1 MGSNLLIHQYMK
13 YGISAHRLAP
23 KASTIL
29 LLIMYVRGFNTVG
42 ICHAFLM
49 YQYMKSCKLAS
60 GMSY

>member
-29 LLIMYVRGFNTVG
+29 LL
-42 ICHAFLM
+42 LM